1 MILDQQILISQLA
14 NGITYQ
20 DTENMDTYERS
31 YIIAK
36 LIRMKKDE
44 VEAREKA
51 MEQIKNKDK

>member
-1 MILDQQILISQLA
+1 
-14 NGITYQ
+14 
-20 DTENMDTYERS
+20 MDTYERS

-51 MEQIKNKDK
+51 IENIKNKER

>member
-1 MILDQQILISQLA
+1 
-14 NGITYQ
+14 
-20 DTENMDTYERS
+20 MDTYERS